1 MSEKVILV
9 VEDNPD
15 HLELTVMT
23 LEEHGVKAKI
33 VAAKDGAIALQYLF
47 GHGPYAGRDT
57 REQPAFILLDMNLPK
72 LSGLD
77 VLRCLRRNPLTALVP
92 VIMLTT
98 SGEQSDLL
106 NCYKSGCNGFVRKPV
121 NFGEFTEKL
130 NHLQAYWLGVNES
143 VVVG

>member
-92 VIMLTT
+92 VIMLTS
-98 SGEQSDLL
+98 SGEQSDLV
-106 NCYKSGCNGFVRKPV
+106 NCYQSGCNGFVRKPV